1 MLSPPRPCGRLA
13 VPPLPRGVID
23 IMPIM
28 GDPPGISWPGLRA
41 DEGDSTGDGN
51 VSGLSN
57 GDAEALIDP
66 FRWWLGGAGKA
77 KARSETGLPRLLGFG
92 SIPPLVAP
100 LPAVGPSKC
109 SSRRP
114 WPDSR
119 LGRRESRKLDLCSVA
134 GDGGLAAKDVSR
146 SLLVFLGTTGIF
158 RRSRVYDC
166 FF

>member
-1 MLSPPRPCGRLA
+1 
-13 VPPLPRGVID
+13 
-23 IMPIM
+23 MPIM

-100 LPAVGPSKC
+100 LPVVGPSKC
-109 SSRRP
+109 SSRRL